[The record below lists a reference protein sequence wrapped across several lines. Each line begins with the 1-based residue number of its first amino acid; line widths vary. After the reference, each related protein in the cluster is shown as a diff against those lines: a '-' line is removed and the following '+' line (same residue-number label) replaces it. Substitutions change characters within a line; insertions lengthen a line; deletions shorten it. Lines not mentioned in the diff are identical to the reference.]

1 MASEEEIERIAR
13 QLCIAAGKD
22 PDRITA
28 LTFVPPH
35 PREWMQFQEA
45 AREALLVAARE
56 GPHALWQPITSPP
69 QNIGDR
75 PYIVSDGTYVEK
87 ALWNE
92 KLGFYRTEG
101 GEAIRLDPQPTHWM
115 FQVELLRLIPVQ
127 KVELA

>member
-35 PREWMQFQEA
+35 PREWMEFRDA

-56 GPHALWQPITSPP
+56 GPPAIWHPIENAPEDT
-69 QNIGDR
+69 GDR
-75 PYIVSDGTYVEK
+75 PYIVSDGIYVEK
-87 ALWNE
+87 ALWNR
-92 KLGFYRTEG
+92 KTGWYRTGDEDALPL
-101 GEAIRLDPQPTHWM
+101 EPQPTHCLS
-115 FQVELLRLIPVQ
+115 EGDLLRLLPAH
-127 KVELA
+127 KN